1 MGFPPLFISVAATH
15 MPVML
20 SLPIACPAAMT
31 EETWMLTMLP
41 SHVHGH
47 RGKQGAAV
55 HAPLRSEGAEVH
67 MRVMTLHMN
76 HHVAHPAKDAST
88 ANMNVWELCLCMGF
102 HVVPQQRQICKSH
115 VALRTLVWLLL
126 GGMEMHVVSE
136 HLLAA
141 TALTTDCALKL
152 VPMNIVEM
160 SVIFA
165 LHEEVLAALFAA
177 VMAVQDCLVSS
188 PGMPF

>member
-67 MRVMTLHMN
+67 VRVMTLRMC
-76 HHVAHPAKDAST
+76 HHVMHPAKDVST
-88 ANMNVWELCLCMGF
+88 ADVNTWELHLCMGF
-102 HVVPQQRQICKSH
+102 HVVPQQRWTHKSC
-115 VALRTLVWLLL
+115 VTLRTLVWSLS
-126 GGMEMHVVSE
+126 GGMEMHMVSKC
-136 HLLAA
+136 LLAA
-141 TALTTDCALKL
+141 TVLTTDCAPKL
-152 VPMNIVEM
+152 VPVNVVEM
-160 SVIFA
+160 SIIFT
-165 LHEEVLAALFAA
+165 LCEEVLATLFAVA
-177 VMAVQDCLVSS
+177 MVVRDCPASS